1 MPAVPAAPKG
11 EWPLTLSGLVGVA
24 GLVVMTFDAWRRG
37 VLLFACG
44 ILLAGLLRLVL
55 SDDAAGL
62 LRVRGRTFDTLLLL
76 GAGVSI
82 LLLGLIVPD

>member
-1 MPAVPAAPKG
+1 
-11 EWPLTLSGLVGVA
+11 
-24 GLVVMTFDAWRRG
+24 MTFDDWRRG
-37 VLLFACG
+37 VLLFAGG

-76 GAGVSI
+76 GRGAADPAPR
-82 LLLGLIVPD
+82 PDRP